1 MDERKVAAIRGGTS
15 YVPDVPST
23 TVAELVTAGR
33 LTAVS
38 DFAVI
43 ATLACPG
50 LIDNRSRPRVR
61 GASSCLHRKSAHA
74 SANLRDEVVVLLL
87 TESSS
92 NIFSNAMPRWSE
104 HVPQAEL
111 TFPHATRFGGTVPR
125 CKMCRVLRSED
136 ESRYQ
141 KLVQAMNRCP
151 QQFSRMVAAGNVLAS
166 KMRTGS
172 HIYPVGSQ
180 PVILKG
186 LGLTHRVLQS
196 MDAEHQPA
204 C

>member
-1 MDERKVAAIRGGTS
+1 MARRLV
-15 YVPDVPST
+15 ST
-23 TVAELVTAGR
+23 GNPRMPTPTY
-33 LTAVS
+33 
-38 DFAVI
+38 
-43 ATLACPG
+43 ATKWL
-50 LIDNRSRPRVR
+50 SHYSPRTPR
-61 GASSCLHRKSAHA
+61 IS
-74 SANLRDEVVVLLL
+74 
-87 TESSS
+87 
-92 NIFSNAMPRWSE
+92 FSNAMPRWSE
-104 HVPQAEL
+104 RVPQAEL
-111 TFPHATRFGGTVPR
+111 TFPHAARFGGIVPL

-141 KLVQAMNRCP
+141 KQVQAMNQCP

-196 MDAEHQPA
+196 MDAEHQPGLLTRGRLSLWA
-204 C
+204 GLRTGNKRTRKGERWLTLEAAFAAQSN